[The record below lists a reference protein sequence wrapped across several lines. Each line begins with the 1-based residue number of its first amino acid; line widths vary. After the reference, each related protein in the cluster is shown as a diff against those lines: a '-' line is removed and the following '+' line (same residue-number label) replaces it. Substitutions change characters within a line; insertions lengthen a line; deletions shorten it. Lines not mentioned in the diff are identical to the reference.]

1 LFLEKTLLNTPNR
14 RTCLHFIALACA
26 LPGAARAQKKY
37 DTGASDTEIKIGN
50 FVPYSGPAS
59 AYGSLGKVYNAYFE
73 KINAEGGIH
82 GRKITF
88 LSLDDAYN
96 PAQSVE
102 QTRKLVERDGVLLLF
117 GAVGT
122 AHNQAIVRY
131 MNQRKVPHLFI
142 SSGATRWGEYQKY
155 PWSMGWAPSYEME
168 SRFMVRHILK
178 HHPQPK
184 IGVLMQN
191 DDFGKDSFKGVL
203 DELGDKADQLIVSRQ
218 TYEITDPTIDNQII
232 SLKNAGANV
241 LINFSLSKA
250 AVQSIRKVAEI
261 GWKPTHYISSVSASI
276 QSVFVPAGVENALGV
291 ITPRYV
297 IDPADPQFKDSAQVR
312 EYLQFMRQY
321 YPDGD
326 PNDLIS
332 TSGYGRAVTMV
343 KLLQQCGDDL
353 TRANI
358 MKQAANMDFDI
369 PMLLPGLK
377 IKTSPTDHYPLEDVW
392 LMRFDGTR
400 FVLAD

>member
-1 LFLEKTLLNTPNR
+1 VCETNKCRRWLL
-14 RTCLHFIALACA
+14 CAAWMLAVP
-26 LPGAARAQKKY
+26 LAAAAKPQY
-37 DTGASDTEIKIGN
+37 DTGASDTEIKVGN

-59 AYGSLGKVYNAYFE
+59 AYGALGKVYGAYFN
-73 KINAEGGIH
+73 KVNAEGGIN
-82 GRKITF
+82 GRKIHF
-88 LSLDDAYN
+88 ISLDDAYN

-142 SSGATRWGEYQKY
+142 SSGASRWGDYKQY

-178 HHPQPK
+178 NNPQAK
-184 IGVLMQN
+184 IGILMQN
-191 DDFGKDSFKGVL
+191 DDFGKDSLKGVL
-203 DELGDKADQLIVSRQ
+203 DELGDKANALIVARQ
-218 TYEITDPTIDNQII
+218 TYEITDPTIDNQLI
-232 SLKNAGANV
+232 SLKNSGANV

-261 GWKPTHYISSVSASI
+261 GWKPAHYLSSVSASI
-276 QSVFVPAGVENALGV
+276 QSVFEPAGLENATGV
-291 ITPRYV
+291 IVPRYI
-297 IDPADPQFKDSAQVR
+297 IDPADPQFSDSAQVR

-321 YPDGD
+321 YPEGD

-332 TSGYGRAVTMV
+332 TSGYGRAVTLV

-358 MKQAANMDFDI
+358 MRQAANMDFDI
-369 PMLLPGLK
+369 PMLLPGLRV
-377 IKTSPTDHYPLEDVW
+377 KTTPTDHYPLEDVW

-400 FVLAD
+400 FVPAE

>member
-1 LFLEKTLLNTPNR
+1 LLNTPNR
-14 RTCLHFIALACA
+14 RTCLQSIALALV

-59 AYGSLGKVYNAYFE
+59 AYGGLGKVYNAYFE
-73 KINAEGGIH
+73 KTNAEGGIH

-168 SRFMVRHILK
+168 SRFMVRHIRK

-184 IGVLMQN
+184 IGILMQN
-191 DDFGKDSFKGVL
+191 DDFGKDSLKGVL

-232 SLKNAGANV
+232 SLKNSGSNV

-261 GWKPTHYISSVSASI
+261 GWKPAHYISSVSASI

-297 IDPADPQFKDSAQVR
+297 IDPADPQFKDSAPVR

-332 TSGYGRAVTMV
+332 ITGYGRAVTLV

-358 MKQAANMDFDI
+358 MQQAANMDFDI
-369 PMLLPGLK
+369 PMLLPGMK

>member
-1 LFLEKTLLNTPNR
+1 MFHGMNR
-14 RTCLHFIALACA
+14 RLCLATLGLVLAQAAL
-26 LPGAARAQKKY
+26 AQKKY

-59 AYGSLGKVYNAYFE
+59 AYGALGKVYGAYFN
-73 KINAEGGIH
+73 KVNAEGGIN
-82 GRKITF
+82 GRRINF
-88 LSLDDAYN
+88 ISLDDAYN

-142 SSGATRWGEYQKY
+142 SSGATRWGEYEKY

-178 HHPQPK
+178 NNAQPK
-184 IGVLMQN
+184 IGILMQN
-191 DDFGKDSFKGVL
+191 DDFGKDSLKGVL
-203 DELGDKADQLIVSRQ
+203 DELGDKAGQLIVARQ

-232 SLKNAGANV
+232 NLKNSGANV

-261 GWKPTHYISSVSASI
+261 GWKPAHYISSVSASI
-276 QSVFVPAGVENALGV
+276 QSVFEPAGLENATGV
-291 ITPRYV
+291 IVPRY
-297 IDPADPQFKDSAQVR
+297 IMDPADPQFKDSPQVR
-312 EYLQFMRQY
+312 EYLDFMRQY
-321 YPDGD
+321 YPEGD

-332 TSGYGRAVTMV
+332 TSGYGRAVTLV

-358 MKQAANMDFDI
+358 MRQAANMDFDI
-369 PMLLPGLK
+369 PLLLPGLRV
-377 IKTSPTDHYPLEDVW
+377 KTSPTDHYPLEDVW

-400 FVLAD
+400 FVPAQ